1 MTPTGNYLA
10 LFIGDKQGGKQAA
23 WNALSETEQGMRAQ
37 QGIVAWQAWVT
48 RHEQDIVAIGG
59 PVGKTKRVDAT
70 GIEDMSN
77 MIGAYMVVRA
87 SSHEEAAIIFI
98 DHPHFI
104 LFPGDSV
111 EIMPVHSI
119 PDA

>member
-1 MTPTGNYLA
+1 MTPTDNYLA
-10 LFIGDKQGGKQAA
+10 LFIGDKQGVKQSA
-23 WNALSETEQGMRAQ
+23 WKALSETEQAMRTQ
-37 QGIVAWQAWVT
+37 QGIVAWQAWVIK
-48 RHEQDIVAIGG
+48 HEKDIVAIGG
-59 PVGKTKRVDAT
+59 PVGKTKRVDAI

-77 MIGAYMVVRA
+77 MIGAYTVVRA
-87 SSHEEAAIIFI
+87 SSHEEAAKIFI

-111 EIMPVHSI
+111 EIMPVLSI